1 MIDFFPDLQ
10 QQLDNLSIYKKP
22 MQFQITEIELDF
34 EDSQGVLSH
43 EEQNEI
49 VDDLVGHIWEAD
61 DEDAADE
68 CGEILDIIDTHF
80 QNK

>member
-10 QQLDNLSIYKKP
+10 QQLDKLSIRK
-22 MQFQITEIELDF
+22 MTFTDRQLELIADAV
-34 EDSQGVLSH
+34 EDYAVL
-43 EEQNEI
+43 I
-49 VDDLVGHIWEAD
+49 

-68 CGEILDIIDTHF
+68 CGEILDIIEAHF

>member
-10 QQLDNLSIYKKP
+10 QQLDKLSIRK
-22 MQFQITEIELDF
+22 MTFTDRQLELIADAV
-34 EDSQGVLSH
+34 EDYAVL
-43 EEQNEI
+43 I
-49 VDDLVGHIWEAD
+49 